1 MITAAWIISALCALP
16 QTLVFRVLKHPQAEF
31 YQCTQ
36 LGFYEEIFDNTTI
49 ISPSQAETI
58 YSSFFLLFVY
68 AVPLVFI
75 VVTYA
80 TILYKIF
87 MRSKKD
93 NRPIMVDDEIPGPA
107 RSRWQTAIARASNFQ
122 SFKMKSQNDGD
133 RRTTLR
139 KSGNA
144 ISSPIK
150 SSVAL
155 RMSVIH
161 VSTFIV
167 CWTPFLVIQLWHI
180 VDKESAK
187 GVSPIVQDILFLLAY
202 LNSCLNPVVYGGFY
216 FKNFRK
222 RRPQNGFIVQQ
233 VAARFMLQR
242 QVEVPS

>member
-87 MRSKKD
+87 MRSKND
-93 NRPIMVDDEIPGPA
+93 NRPIMVQYKIN
-107 RSRWQTAIARASNFQ
+107 RQ
-122 SFKMKSQNDGD
+122 S
-133 RRTTLR
+133 
-139 KSGNA
+139 
-144 ISSPIK
+144 
-150 SSVAL
+150 
-155 RMSVIH
+155 
-161 VSTFIV
+161 STYAVF
-167 CWTPFLVIQLWHI
+167 
-180 VDKESAK
+180 
-187 GVSPIVQDILFLLAY
+187 
-202 LNSCLNPVVYGGFY
+202 
-216 FKNFRK
+216 
-222 RRPQNGFIVQQ
+222 
-233 VAARFMLQR
+233 
-242 QVEVPS
+242 

>member
-93 NRPIMVDDEIPGPA
+93 NRPITVQYNRPVFLRFLWA
-107 RSRWQTAIARASNFQ
+107 KNKFNF
-122 SFKMKSQNDGD
+122 F
-133 RRTTLR
+133 
-139 KSGNA
+139 
-144 ISSPIK
+144 
-150 SSVAL
+150 
-155 RMSVIH
+155 
-161 VSTFIV
+161 
-167 CWTPFLVIQLWHI
+167 
-180 VDKESAK
+180 
-187 GVSPIVQDILFLLAY
+187 
-202 LNSCLNPVVYGGFY
+202 
-216 FKNFRK
+216 
-222 RRPQNGFIVQQ
+222 
-233 VAARFMLQR
+233 
-242 QVEVPS
+242 